1 MFRTILSRRSAS
13 LLTLVLLSAVLS
25 ACGGGGGANGGCTVV
40 DPNRDPSLPSC
51 TSTATTPPAA
61 TAPTLTLA
69 LTGANGATT
78 VLVTPTQADTLTA
91 TLKDSSGNAVA
102 NTEIDFVTSDA
113 SSALAPASALSDSNG
128 KASITLKPGSQSGAY
143 TVTASATVAGKLVSG
158 SASYAATPVVP
169 TNPVVFLTL
178 TNTSGAATTA
188 LTTAQPG
195 VLVAVVV
202 DAGGKAVPSAVVN
215 FASTDSGAVFTP
227 ASASALTDANGKATI
242 GIAPGSV
249 SGAYTATAK
258 ATVGAT
264 ALSAS
269 TTYAATPTPPTTPTQ
284 PAQPTLVL
292 ALSNANGPTSAI
304 TPLQPGTL
312 TAVLLDATGKA
323 VPTTV
328 VSFVTT
334 DKSGGFLP
342 ASGSALSDATGKVSI
357 GLVAGTQSG
366 AYTVTASASVGTQT
380 VTSLPAGYAVTIPAI
395 TLSAPVLAPATLA
408 YGGTASLTVTAQNGS
423 AIFTPA
429 LAVTFS
435 SPCVTAGKA
444 TINSPVTTVNGVAS
458 TSYTD
463 LGCATTDVITAS
475 AAVYGYT
482 INSSATLTV
491 QPMPPVQPAAVG
503 QLNFVSALPQNIALK
518 GTGGAG
524 RQESSTVTFRALDR
538 NGNPVV
544 GQVVNFALNT
554 TAGGLSLTPSSA
566 TTGTGGLVTTTV
578 QSGTVNTPVRVTASI
593 PSGISTISDQLIVST
608 GVPDQNSFT
617 LSASILNVEGGDY
630 NGCLAPNSTY
640 GPGAT
645 ITARLGDHF
654 HNPVPD
660 GTAVSFTA
668 SGGTIDASCLTGLVS
683 TTLTN
688 GSVITQAGTPGECT
702 VRYCSGNPRPANDRV
717 TVLAYALGEESFT
730 DTNGNN
736 LYDAGE
742 PFTDLGEPF
751 RNDRAITNAN
761 ANFIDDAWSSGNAVR
776 APGEQYIDSNGNGV
790 WDATGDGVYNG
801 VLRAASSVNTTAANT
816 IHVRQALVMV
826 LAKSTPAIT
835 WIDAPTATSTGPL
848 ALSHCVD
855 GSSTFINDTRT
866 FRFAIRDN
874 NPSVFAGNT
883 GAKRGLPYDLPGNP
897 LPAGSA
903 ITFTASNGLILNN
916 LPLVVQNTNSPDA
929 SGWIYTVQMIS
940 DASLSTAGGLCGNP
954 VTSGALTIT
963 VTTPNG
969 VTTSSSFTVTD

>member
-1 MFRTILSRRSAS
+1 MFRTLLSRRAAS

-51 TSTATTPPAA
+51 SSASTSPSSTAA
-61 TAPTLTLA
+61 TLTLA

-78 VLVTPTQADTLTA
+78 VLITPTQAGTLTA

-102 NTEIDFVTSDA
+102 NTEVDFVTSDA
-113 SSALAPASALSDSNG
+113 SSALAPASALSDNTG

-158 SASYAATPVVP
+158 SASYAAASVVP
-169 TNPVVFLTL
+169 TSPVVFLTL

-195 VLVAVVV
+195 VLVAVVA
-202 DAGGKAVPSAVVN
+202 DAGGKALPNTVVN
-215 FASTDSGAVFTP
+215 FASTDSSAIFTP
-227 ASASALTDANGKATI
+227 ASASASTDANGKATI
-242 GIAPGSV
+242 AIAPGSQ
-249 SGAYTATAK
+249 SGAFTATAK
-258 ATVGAT
+258 ATVGAA

-269 TTYAATPTPPTTPTQ
+269 TTYAVAQATPL
-284 PAQPTLVL
+284 QPTLVL
-292 ALSNANGPTSAI
+292 ALSNAAGPTTLV
-304 TPLQPGTL
+304 TPSQPATL
-312 TAVLLDATGKA
+312 TAALFDASGKA
-323 VPTTV
+323 VPNTV
-328 VSFVTT
+328 ISFVTS
-334 DKSGGFLP
+334 DKSGAFLP

-357 GLVAGTQSG
+357 GLAAGTLSG
-366 AYTVTASASVGTQT
+366 GYTVTASATVGTQT
-380 VTSLPAGYAVTIPAI
+380 LTATTSYAVSFPTI
-395 TLSAPVLAPATLA
+395 TLSAPVLTPATLA
-408 YGGTASLTVTAQNGS
+408 AGGTASLVVTAQSGGG
-423 AIFTPA
+423 IYTPA
-429 LAVTFS
+429 LVVTFS
-435 SPCVTAGKA
+435 SPCVAAGKA
-444 TINSPVTTVNGVAS
+444 SISSPVTTVNGVAS

-463 LGCATTDVITAS
+463 QGCGGADVITAS
-475 AAVYGYT
+475 ATVNGSA
-482 INSSATLTV
+482 INSNATLTV
-491 QPMPPVQPAAVG
+491 LPASAG
-503 QLNFVSALPQNIALK
+503 QLTFVSALPQNIALK

-524 RQESSTVTFRALDR
+524 RQESSTVTFKVLDR
-538 NGNPVV
+538 NGNPVS
-544 GQVVNFALNT
+544 GQSVNFALNT
-554 TAGGLSLTPSSA
+554 TAGGLTINPASA
-566 TTGTGGLVTTTV
+566 TTGAGGLVTTTV
-578 QSGTVNTPVRVTASI
+578 QSGTVNTPVRVTATI
-593 PSGISTISDQLIVST
+593 AGGISSVSDQLIVST

-883 GAKRGLPYDLPGNP
+883 GAKRGLSYDLPGNP
-897 LPAGSA
+897 LPAGTSIA
-903 ITFTASNGLILNN
+903 FITSNGLILGDNT
-916 LPLVVQNTNSPDA
+916 PQVVPNTNSPDA
-929 SGWIYTVQMIS
+929 SGWIYTVQMVS
-940 DASLSTAGGLCGNP
+940 DASLPTAGAACTNP
-954 VTSGALTIT
+954 VTSGALTIK

>member
-1 MFRTILSRRSAS
+1 MFRTLLSRRAAS

-51 TSTATTPPAA
+51 SSASTSPSSTAA
-61 TAPTLTLA
+61 TLTLA

-78 VLVTPTQADTLTA
+78 VLITPTQAGTLTA

-102 NTEIDFVTSDA
+102 NTEVDFVTSDA
-113 SSALAPASALSDSNG
+113 SSALAPASALSDNTG

-158 SASYAATPVVP
+158 SASYAAASVVP
-169 TNPVVFLTL
+169 TSPVVFLTL

-195 VLVAVVV
+195 VLVAVVA
-202 DAGGKAVPSAVVN
+202 DAGGKALPNTVVN
-215 FASTDSGAVFTP
+215 FASTDSSAIFTP
-227 ASASALTDANGKATI
+227 ASASASTDANGKATI
-242 GIAPGSV
+242 AIAPGSQ
-249 SGAYTATAK
+249 SGAFTATAK
-258 ATVGAT
+258 ATVGAA

-269 TTYAATPTPPTTPTQ
+269 TTYAVAQATPL
-284 PAQPTLVL
+284 QPTLVL
-292 ALSNANGPTSAI
+292 ALSNAAGPTTLV
-304 TPLQPGTL
+304 TPSQPATL
-312 TAVLLDATGKA
+312 TAALFDASGKA
-323 VPTTV
+323 VPNTV
-328 VSFVTT
+328 ISFVTS
-334 DKSGGFLP
+334 DKSGAFLP

-357 GLVAGTQSG
+357 GLAAGTLSG
-366 AYTVTASASVGTQT
+366 GYTVTASATVGTQT
-380 VTSLPAGYAVTIPAI
+380 LTATTSYAVSFPTI
-395 TLSAPVLAPATLA
+395 TLSAPVLTPATLA
-408 YGGTASLTVTAQNGS
+408 AGGTASLVVTAQSGGG
-423 AIFTPA
+423 IYTPA
-429 LAVTFS
+429 LVVTFS
-435 SPCVTAGKA
+435 SPCVAAGKA
-444 TINSPVTTVNGVAS
+444 SISSPVTTVNGVAS

-463 LGCATTDVITAS
+463 QGCGGADVITAS
-475 AAVYGYT
+475 ATVNGSA
-482 INSSATLTV
+482 INSNATLTV
-491 QPMPPVQPAAVG
+491 LPASAG
-503 QLNFVSALPQNIALK
+503 QLTFVSALPQNIALK

-524 RQESSTVTFRALDR
+524 RQESSTVTFKVLDR
-538 NGNPVV
+538 NGNPVS
-544 GQVVNFALNT
+544 GQSVNFALNT
-554 TAGGLSLTPSSA
+554 TAGGLTINPASA
-566 TTGTGGLVTTTV
+566 TTGAGGLVATTV
-578 QSGTVNTPVRVTASI
+578 QSGTVNTPVRVTATI
-593 PSGISTISDQLIVST
+593 AGGISSVSDQLIVST

-883 GAKRGLPYDLPGNP
+883 GAKRGLSYDLPGNP
-897 LPAGSA
+897 LPAGTSIA
-903 ITFTASNGLILNN
+903 FITSNGLILGDNT
-916 LPLVVQNTNSPDA
+916 PQVVPNTNSPDA
-929 SGWIYTVQMIS
+929 SGWIYTVQMVS
-940 DASLSTAGGLCGNP
+940 DASLPTAGAACTNP
-954 VTSGALTIT
+954 VTSGALTIK

>member
-1 MFRTILSRRSAS
+1 MTPNINKGVNMFSTKTFQRWRHVGMLMALCA
-13 LLTLVLLSAVLS
+13 LLQ
-25 ACGGGGGANGGCTVV
+25 ACGGGSGGPNGTCATI
-40 DPNRDPSLPSC
+40 DPNRDSALPGCPSAP
-51 TSTATTPPAA
+51 TTPS
-61 TAPTLTLA
+61 APTLTA
-69 LTGANGATT
+69 
-78 VLVTPTQADTLTA
+78 
-91 TLKDSSGNAVA
+91 
-102 NTEIDFVTSDA
+102 
-113 SSALAPASALSDSNG
+113 
-128 KASITLKPGSQSGAY
+128 
-143 TVTASATVAGKLVSG
+143 
-158 SASYAATPVVP
+158 
-169 TNPVVFLTL
+169 
-178 TNTSGAATTA
+178 
-188 LTTAQPG
+188 
-195 VLVAVVV
+195 
-202 DAGGKAVPSAVVN
+202 
-215 FASTDSGAVFTP
+215 
-227 ASASALTDANGKATI
+227 
-242 GIAPGSV
+242 
-249 SGAYTATAK
+249 
-258 ATVGAT
+258 
-264 ALSAS
+264 
-269 TTYAATPTPPTTPTQ
+269 
-284 PAQPTLVL
+284 
-292 ALSNANGPTSAI
+292 ALSNAAGAATHAV
-304 TPLQPGTL
+304 TPDQPGTL
-312 TAVLLDATGKA
+312 TVTLLDAGGAA
-323 VPTTV
+323 VANSV

-334 DKSGGFLP
+334 DKTGSFLP
-342 ASGSALSDATGKVSI
+342 ASGSALSDAKGTATVNV
-357 GLVAGTQSG
+357 LAGTTAG
-366 AYTVTASASVGTQT
+366 AYSVTASAMVGGKLVSASAAYT
-380 VTSLPAGYAVTIPAI
+380 VSFPAI
-395 TLSAPVLAPATLA
+395 TLSAPVINPSTLA
-408 YGGTASLTVTAQNGS
+408 AGGTASLTVTAQEGS
-423 AIFTPA
+423 AVYAPA
-429 LAVTFS
+429 LSVAFT
-435 SPCVTAGKA
+435 SPCVAAGKA
-444 TINSPVTTVNGVAS
+444 SISSPVATVNGVAT

-463 LGCATTDVITAS
+463 KGCGGADAITAS
-475 AAVYGYT
+475 ASVFGATVG
-482 INSSATLTV
+482 SSGVLTV
-491 QPMPPVQPAAVG
+491 MPASAG
-503 QLNFVSALPQNIALK
+503 QLAFVSALPQNIALK

-524 RQESSTVTFRALDR
+524 RQESATVTFKVLDR
-538 NGNPVV
+538 NGNPVS
-544 GQVVNFALNT
+544 GQSVSFALNT

-566 TTGTGGLVTTTV
+566 TTVTGGLVTTTV
-578 QSGTVNTPVRVTASI
+578 QSGTVNTPVRVTATLAG
-593 PSGISTISDQLIVST
+593 GISTVSDQLTVST

-617 LSASILNVEGGDY
+617 LSTTFLNVEGGDF
-630 NGCLAPNSTY
+630 NGCLAPNATY

-776 APGEQYIDSNGNGV
+776 APGEQYIDSNDNGV
-790 WDATGDGVYNG
+790 WG
-801 VLRAASSVNTTAANT
+801 AASSVNTTAANT

-883 GAKRGLPYDLPGNP
+883 GAKRGLGYDLPGNP
-897 LPAGSA
+897 LPAGTSIA
-903 ITFTASNGLILNN
+903 FITSNGLILGDNT
-916 LPLVVQNTNSPDA
+916 PQVVPNTNSPDA
-929 SGWIYTVQMIS
+929 SGWIYTVQMVS
-940 DASLSTAGGLCGNP
+940 DASLPTAGAACTNP
-954 VTSGALTIT
+954 VTSGALTIK